1 MNRLLCL
8 LFGHKPMVLHYDP
21 RLSQFIACL
30 MRCPRCGHLRGVGPL
45 EFHYPKLEVSEE
57 GLKQFSEHIEETML
71 TPRRQRR
78 RNRSN
83 L

>member
-45 EFHYPKLEVSEE
+45 HLYSKLRVTDEAR
-57 GLKQFSEHIEETML
+57 KQFTEHVKETI
-71 TPRRQRR
+71 P
-78 RNRSN
+78 
-83 L
+83 